1 MNKKSISKILI
12 GMVLCLVINM
22 AYSIQSAVPVFA
34 DTVVVNATN
43 VNVRSEPNTKCKSYG
58 KVSKGNTF
66 ERSEKRTDGWS
77 CIQYGKT
84 KAYIKSDFLT
94 PVTAATATAASTLTG
109 GSASV
114 TSSTPSKQSCDYIA
128 NTNTGKFHYPGCK
141 SVKKMS
147 EKNKWY
153 FTGTRDELISSGY
166 VPCKNCNP

>member
-1 MNKKSISKILI
+1 MNKKSISKVLI

-22 AYSIQSAVPVFA
+22 AYSIQSALPVFA

-128 NTNTGKFHYPGCK
+128 NTNTGKFHYPG
-141 SVKKMS
+141 
-147 EKNKWY
+147 
-153 FTGTRDELISSGY
+153 
-166 VPCKNCNP
+166 